1 MRNIFTEQYNK
12 LLLTGQTKY
21 YNFKIPYESAVWNK
35 LQKEILNSSVSQNVT
50 QGTYELKYYDG
61 SAFTEA
67 APFTTKV
74 KIFRSGKS
82 SSMRPDASAFDVTFT
97 DYDGPDTN
105 YWLGLLDFPFDMN
118 GEDTRY
124 FESKVEQYDYFEKKI
139 SDGGAP
145 FVNIEAPNLDSL
157 FITSQVYQKDAKF
170 GNQFKYAN
178 KNYAVI
184 KVIDNS
190 VPLGSDTIRFFY
202 YFITKATIGAGGK
215 CFSIYALIP
224 FSRSSSTRRY
234 LSPTA

>member
-1 MRNIFTEQYNK
+1 M
-12 LLLTGQTKY
+12 
-21 YNFKIPYESAVWNK
+21 PYK
-35 LQKEILNSSVSQNVT
+35 
-50 QGTYELKYYDG
+50 
-61 SAFTEA
+61 
-67 APFTTKV
+67 TKV

-82 SSMRPDASAFDVTFT
+82 SSARPDASTFEVTFT

-105 YWLGLLDFPFDMN
+105 YFLGLLDFPFDMN
-118 GEDTRY
+118 GDDTRY
-124 FESKVEQYDYFEKKI
+124 FASKVEQYNYFEGKI
-139 SDGGAP
+139 TAGDAP

-190 VPLGSDTIRFFY
+190 VPLGPDTIRFFF

-215 CFSIYALIP
+215 MLLDLRLDTVQTFFFGPEDIFL
-224 FSRSSSTRRY
+224 R
-234 LSPTA
+234 LHD